1 MRFEPTSLVGRDG
14 ELAALAVFLEEAA
27 AGGSAVL
34 VTGEAGVGKTALLDA
49 TAALAADLSMRV
61 VRGGGVEYETDIGFA
76 GLHQLVDSLAEE
88 LGRLPDATRSA
99 LEVALGLVDGPPPSR
114 MAVLNG
120 ALALFRET
128 ARTGPL
134 LLIVDDLHVI
144 DDATRAAVSFV
155 GRRLAGHRIGLLAA
169 RRTEAGASVPPSG
182 LRELEI
188 APLEDADALRLL
200 SGRFAHLPR
209 RVLAELARDAQG
221 NPLALLE
228 FAGSTG
234 LAGAADGAPAAAA
247 RGQSRDVRA
256 LFGARVERLPVPTR
270 ELLLLAA
277 LAGSGDIRILE
288 VAAARS
294 GLDALQAAERDHLV
308 MIAEGGSEVRF
319 RHPLVRSAVVD
330 GSTGAQRRSAH
341 RRLAAALADDPVRR
355 GDHLARA
362 TTAPDE
368 EVAGA
373 IETAAHVSLQRSDA
387 AGAVAR
393 LRRAAELSPDA
404 AAGRR
409 RLSLAAYLAAWV
421 AGHLGTAREIL
432 RQTESDPSGRTPGD
446 AAAAA
451 FVLLVADG
459 DAGGA
464 HALLSKALARVP
476 PAEPVTDE
484 TIVALFTLTLVCQY
498 SGREEHWRPLLDLV
512 ARVPDTSP
520 ASAPSLARIH
530 RAPGATTE
538 ETLRRLDEEIARLP
552 DQHEADIVVRTA
564 LAASYLDRLPGC
576 REAIERVVAD
586 GGAVGS
592 SMPAL
597 IFVALDDL
605 YAGRWAEC
613 ARTAA
618 DLVALCEDTGYHL
631 FGHVGRYI
639 AAMAAGQRGDLDACR
654 EHCDQIRAWAGARG
668 LLRLERCAHQAAAR
682 AAVGA
687 ADFETALR
695 HATAIAPPGELP
707 PFNPEAVWAAP
718 DLIEAAQR
726 TGQEEEARRH
736 AAALRRSGIDRVS
749 ARHALVVA
757 TATAMTAAPED
768 AARLFEDALQMPG
781 LERYPFEVGRAHLA
795 HGELLRRQGQPREA
809 RTHLTAAHERFEQL
823 GAGSW
828 TARAAAELRA
838 TGLTR
843 LARSTVGDRLTPQEL
858 QVASLAATG
867 LSNPQIAARLVLSP
881 RTVSTHLYRV
891 FPKLGITSR
900 AGLRDALAVAYAGE
914 TPEHDLG

>member
-1 MRFEPTSLVGRDG
+1 MRFDPTSLVGRDG
-14 ELAALAVFLEEAA
+14 ELAALAGFLEEAA

-49 TAALAADLSMRV
+49 AATLATDREMRV
-61 VRGGGVEYETDIGFA
+61 VRGGGVDYETDIGFA
-76 GLHQLVDSLAEE
+76 GLHQLVDPLAED
-88 LGRLPDATRSA
+88 LGRLPETTRTA
-99 LEVALGLVDGPPPSR
+99 LEVALGLIDGPPPSR
-114 MAVLNG
+114 IGVLHA
-120 ALALFRET
+120 ALALFREA
-128 ARTGPL
+128 ARARPL
-134 LLIVDDLHVI
+134 LMIVDDLHVI

-155 GRRLAGHRIGLLAA
+155 GRRLGGHRIGLLAA
-169 RRTEAGASVPPSG
+169 RRTEAGGAVPPSG

-188 APLEDADALRLL
+188 APLEEPDALRLL

-228 FAGSTG
+228 FGGSTG

-256 LFGARVERLPVPTR
+256 LFGARVERLPAPTR

-277 LAGSGDIRILE
+277 LAGSGDVGVLE
-288 VAAARS
+288 VAAGQR
-294 GLDALQAAERDHLV
+294 GLDALQPAERDHLV
-308 MIAEGGSEVRF
+308 MIAEDGGEVRF
-319 RHPLVRSAVVD
+319 RHPLVRSAVVEA
-330 GSTGAQRRSAH
+330 STGAQRRSAH
-341 RRLAAALADDPVRR
+341 RRLAAALAEDPVRR
-355 GDHLARA
+355 GDHLSRA
-362 TTAPDE
+362 TSAPDE
-368 EVAGA
+368 EIADA

-393 LRRAAELSPDA
+393 LRRAAELGPDA
-404 AAGRR
+404 VARSR

-421 AGHLGTAREIL
+421 AGDLGTAREIL
-432 RQTESDPSGRTPGD
+432 RQTQADTSARTPGE

-459 DAGGA
+459 DAGAA
-464 HALLSKALARVP
+464 HSLLAKALDRVSP
-476 PAEPVTDE
+476 VDPVTDE
-484 TIVALFTLTLVCQY
+484 TVVALFTLTLVCQY
-498 SGREEHWRPLLDLV
+498 SGREEHWRPLLELV
-512 ARVPDTSP
+512 ALLPDTSP
-520 ASAPSLARIH
+520 AGAPSLARIH
-530 RAPGATTE
+530 RAPGAISE
-538 ETLRRLDEEIARLP
+538 ETLRHLDREIARLA
-552 DQHEADIVVRTA
+552 DQQEADVVVRTA

-576 REAIERVVAD
+576 REAVERVVAD

-605 YAGRWAEC
+605 YAGRWADC

-618 DLVALCEDTGYHL
+618 DLVALCDDAGYHL

-639 AAMAAGQRGDLDACR
+639 AAMAAAQRGDLDVCR
-654 EHCDQIRAWAGARG
+654 EHCDQILAWAGSRG
-668 LLRLERCAHQAAAR
+668 LLRLQRCAHQAAAR

-687 ADFETALR
+687 GDFETALR
-695 HATAIAPPGELP
+695 HATAISPAGELP

-718 DLIEAAQR
+718 DLVEAALR
-726 TGQEEEARRH
+726 TGRQEDARRH
-736 AAALRRSGIDRVS
+736 AAALRDSAIGRVS

-757 TATAMTAAPED
+757 TATAMTEPREV
-768 AARLFEDALQMPG
+768 AARLWEEALRVPG
-781 LERYPFEVGRAHLA
+781 LERHPFELGRAHLA
-795 HGELLRRQGQPREA
+795 YGELLRRHRGPREA
-809 RTHLTAAHERFEQL
+809 RSQLTAARERFEQL
-823 GAGSW
+823 GASSW
-828 TARAAAELRA
+828 AARAAAELRA

-843 LARSTVGDRLTPQEL
+843 LARSALGDRLTPQEL
-858 QVASLAATG
+858 EVAELAATG

-900 AGLRDALAVAYAGE
+900 AGLRDALAVTHAEAATE
-914 TPEHDLG
+914 QHLD